1 MPGRLDRV
9 LSKNIACILDNNN
22 NGLVIYFIIIQT
34 NLHIKIYN
42 LKLYKIKKENKEN
55 YDYVYIISAIF

>member
-1 MPGRLDRV
+1 MAQAT
-9 LSKNIACILDNNN
+9 IDNNN

-34 NLHIKIYN
+34 NLHKIYN
-42 LKLYKIKKENKEN
+42 LKLYIFKIKKENKKN

>member
-22 NGLVIYFIIIQT
+22 NGLVISFIIIQT
-34 NLHIKIYN
+34 NLHKIYN
-42 LKLYKIKKENKEN
+42 LKVYKIKKENKEN